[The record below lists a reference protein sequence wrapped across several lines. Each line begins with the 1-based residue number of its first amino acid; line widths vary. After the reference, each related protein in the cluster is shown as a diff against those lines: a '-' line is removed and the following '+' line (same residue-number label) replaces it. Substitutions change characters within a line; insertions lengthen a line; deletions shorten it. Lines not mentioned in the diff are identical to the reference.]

1 MNNYPTTI
9 QLRSQTL
16 NLPIYLP
23 DATFGVVRAVD
34 ADDLETCSVEAVV
47 MNTFHLMQRPGSST
61 VGSLGGLH
69 KMSGWNGPIVTDSGG
84 FQAYSLIHQNP
95 KFGKLTDRG
104 ITFKPEGAARS
115 FNLTPEKCVQLQIA
129 YDSDVVIC
137 LDDCTHVDAPL
148 EEQRSAIE
156 RTIAWARRCKTE
168 FERLME
174 QKKLDEIERP
184 RLFAVVQG
192 GAERDLRRRC
202 AEALLKIGFDG
213 YGYGGWPLDGDGNLL
228 IDILS
233 YVRELIPPQFPLHAL
248 GVGHP
253 GNVATSFE
261 LGYGIFDSAM
271 PTRDA
276 RHGRVYAFRNSP
288 DGPSAGLSGKK
299 WFDYI
304 YPGDDKHNKASGPI
318 SEYCD
323 CPTCTRY
330 SLGYLRHLF
339 KLNDS
344 LYPRLATIHNLRF
357 MTQLTARLRASKVV
371 SNEK

>member
-1 MNNYPTTI
+1 MSKFPTTI
-9 QLRSQTL
+9 QLRGQTL
-16 NLPIYLP
+16 DLPIYLP

-34 ADDLETCSVEAVV
+34 AGDLEGCGVEAVV

-95 KFGKLTDRG
+95 KAGRLTDKG
-104 ITFKPEGAARS
+104 ITFTPEGASRS
-115 FNLTPEKCVQLQIA
+115 FNLTPEKCVQLQVA

-148 EEQRSAIE
+148 DEQLSAIE
-156 RTIAWARRCKTE
+156 RTIAWARRCKTG

-174 QKKLDEIERP
+174 QKKLNESDRP

-202 AEALLKIGFDG
+202 TEALLEIGFDG

-228 IDILS
+228 VDILA
-233 YVRELIPPQFPLHAL
+233 YVRQLIPPQFPLHAL

-253 GNVATSFE
+253 GNVAASFE

-276 RHGRVYAFRNSP
+276 RHGRIYAFKNPP
-288 DGPSAGLSGKK
+288 DGPSVGLSGKK

-304 YPGDDKHNKASGPI
+304 YPGDDKHIKASGPI

-357 MTQLTARLRASKVV
+357 MTQLTARLRTRKIASD
-371 SNEK
+371 E